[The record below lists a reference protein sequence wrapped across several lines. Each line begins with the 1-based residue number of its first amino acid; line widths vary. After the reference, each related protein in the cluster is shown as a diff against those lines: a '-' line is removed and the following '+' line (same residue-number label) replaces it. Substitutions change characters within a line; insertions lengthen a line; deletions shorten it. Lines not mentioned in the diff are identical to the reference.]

1 MKGFLVVCN
10 CNGKH
15 DEANKKCPVEQMMFL
30 ILSHGFEKHI
40 HDVLDVQPVF
50 GGHEDV
56 VE

>member
-1 MKGFLVVCN
+1 MKAFCVVCE
-10 CNGKH
+10 CNAKH
-15 DEANKKCPVEQMMFL
+15 DRENKKCPVEQMMFL

-56 VE
+56 IE